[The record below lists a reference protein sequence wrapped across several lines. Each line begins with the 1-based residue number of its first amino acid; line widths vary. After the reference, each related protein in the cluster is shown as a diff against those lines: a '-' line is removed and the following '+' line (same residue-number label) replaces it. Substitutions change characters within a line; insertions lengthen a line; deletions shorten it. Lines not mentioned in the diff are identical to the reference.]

1 VSISSPGEPDG
12 LAALVV
18 GLIEQNLRRDPARGR
33 HLKGEAVVIEA
44 TDAGTAVWL
53 ELRADGVRW
62 RPGSGTAAPV
72 SVRAPS
78 AQLLELSGAPL
89 RFGLPDVLTRDGR
102 RIVGDILRGRIRVR
116 GLVRHLGTV
125 RRLTMLLSAR

>member
-1 VSISSPGEPDG
+1 
-12 LAALVV
+12 VV

-62 RPGSGTAAPV
+62 RPGPGAAASV
-72 SVRAPS
+72 SVRASS

-89 RFGLPDVLTRDGR
+89 RFGLPDVLTSDGR

-116 GLVRHLGTV
+116 GLVRHPGTV